1 MSCLTS
7 VLPAWVPSL
16 LQLPP
21 QWLPACLPNELLY
34 HQFSC
39 FIFLLHLLTGSDA
52 PDSTYKEGF
61 TYKSGRQA
69 GREGTL
75 LVSSNVNRSN
85 IHPTHLKLWEPRSK
99 AVVKSL
105 RHLYWQT
112 HLS

>member
-1 MSCLTS
+1 MSCFITS
-7 VLPAWVPSL
+7 
-16 LQLPP
+16 
-21 QWLPACLPNELLY
+21 
-34 HQFSC
+34 

-52 PDSTYKEGF
+52 PDSTYKEGS
-61 TYKSGRQA
+61 TYKAGRQ
-69 GREGTL
+69 GGHI
-75 LVSSNVNRSN
+75 VSSNVNRSN